1 MGEVVTA
8 EKLVEVLKN
17 LRQKNK
23 KIVTTNGC
31 FDILHVGHV
40 RYLKQAKNLG
50 NVLIIGLNTD
60 KSVKSIKGPKR
71 PLNSENDRAEVLTSL
86 ECVDYVVLFDEDT
99 PDKLLD
105 KIKPDIHAK
114 GGDYNI
120 DTLPEANIIIKN
132 GGKVVFIPLV
142 EGKSTTALIEKAA
155 KNKTGL

>member
-8 EKLVEVLKN
+8 EKLVEILKD
-17 LRQKNK
+17 LKQKNK

-71 PLNSENDRAEVLTSL
+71 PLNSENDRAEVLASL

-99 PDKLLD
+99 PDRLLD

-132 GGKVVFIPLV
+132 GGKVVFVPLV
-142 EGKSTTALIEKAA
+142 EGKSTTALIEKANC
-155 KNKTGL
+155 KL